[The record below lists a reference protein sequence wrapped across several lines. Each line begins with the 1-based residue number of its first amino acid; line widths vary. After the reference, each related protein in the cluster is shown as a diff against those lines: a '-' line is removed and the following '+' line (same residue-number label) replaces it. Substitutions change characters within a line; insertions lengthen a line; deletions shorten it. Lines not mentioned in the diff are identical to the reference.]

1 MCVVCLGILQEL
13 CDSSQAVKVCVC
25 VLGNMFHHNCADLCL
40 QPYSCR
46 HELCC
51 LVVFPQIAEAVRAEN
66 YEFDTLVLS
75 VSLPAQ
81 LCVREVSVCL
91 I

>member
-1 MCVVCLGILQEL
+1 MIFSQIA
-13 CDSSQAVKVCVC
+13 QAVK
-25 VLGNMFHHNCADLCL
+25 
-40 QPYSCR
+40 
-46 HELCC
+46 
-51 LVVFPQIAEAVRAEN
+51 AEK

-81 LCVREVSVCL
+81 LCVREVSVHS